1 MTVMGQK
8 WRLFGKIKIFG
19 AGHKIAVGHHFGL
32 DFVVFFTHL
41 VEVFSQLTGS
51 PQGSTGVQ
59 KNSEVVPQLPTMD
72 TFLAKKV

>member
-51 PQGSTGVQ
+51 PQGSTGIQ
-59 KNSEVVPQLPTMD
+59 KIVKLCHSSLPWTP
-72 TFLAKKV
+72 FLHL